1 MQRVSAV
8 AAAIVL
14 ASCLLLLNPGET
26 GAQDGCTGPSLD
38 EITECF
44 RTCSNLFSDPEA
56 QASCVSACGR
66 INGAG

>member
-1 MQRVSAV
+1 MQRLSAI
-8 AAAIVL
+8 AAAFVL
-14 ASCLLLLNPGET
+14 AFCLLLLNPAAT
-26 GAQDGCTGPSLD
+26 GAQDGCSGPSLD

-44 RTCSNLFSDPEA
+44 RSCSNLFSDPEA